1 MSTMNFN
8 HNEESFHIAIGIDEE
23 QHTLLTETLAEI
35 SLMMYKRDKLDKPMT
50 KSEVAEVLANT
61 LSYKEL
67 VFVATSGMFA
77 KTQQAGDSYEK
88 FKRLVVERG
97 IDPENHEEIKKLLEE
112 VGQEG
117 ADVSVQRIEID
128 PTDIDGSLDRA
139 GVPDDLRGE
148 LKLRILKELAE
159 KLRGL

>member
-8 HNEESFHIAIGIDEE
+8 HNEDSFHIAIGIDEE
-23 QHTLLTETLAEI
+23 QHTLLTETLSEI

-50 KSEVAEVLANT
+50 KSEVAELLANT

-67 VFVATSGMFA
+67 VYVATSGMFA
-77 KTQQAGDSYEK
+77 KTEKAGDAYEK

-97 IDPENHEEIKKLLEE
+97 IDPQDHETIKELIEE
-112 VGQEG
+112 VGQD
-117 ADVSVQRIEID
+117 ADVSVKRIEID
-128 PTDIDGSLDRA
+128 PSDIDGSLDRA

-148 LKLRILKELAE
+148 LKLRILKELTD
-159 KLRGL
+159 KLRGQ

>member
-50 KSEVAEVLANT
+50 KSEVAELLANT

-67 VFVATSGMFA
+67 VYVATSGMFS
-77 KTQQAGDSYEK
+77 KTEKAGDAYEK
-88 FKRLVVERG
+88 FKRLVSERG
-97 IDPENHEEIKKLLEE
+97 IDPEDHEAIKELIEE
-112 VGQEG
+112 VGQD
-117 ADVSVQRIEID
+117 ADVSVKRIEID

-139 GVPDDLRGE
+139 GVPDDLRSE
-148 LKLRILKELAE
+148 LKLRIIKELVE

>member
-1 MSTMNFN
+1 MTFN

-50 KSEVAEVLANT
+50 KSEVAELLANT

-67 VFVATSGMFA
+67 VYVATSGMFS
-77 KTQQAGDSYEK
+77 KTEKAGDAYEK
-88 FKRLVVERG
+88 FKRLVVDRG
-97 IDPENHEEIKKLLEE
+97 IDPENQEAIKKLLEE
-112 VGQEG
+112 VGHDAE
-117 ADVSVQRIEID
+117 VSVQKIEID

-148 LKLRILKELAE
+148 LKLRILKELTD

>member
-8 HNEESFHIAIGIDEE
+8 HNEDSFHIAIGIDEE
-23 QHTLLTETLAEI
+23 QHTLLTETLSEI

-50 KSEVAEVLANT
+50 KSEVAELLANT

-67 VFVATSGMFA
+67 VYVATSGMFS
-77 KTQQAGDSYEK
+77 KTEKAGDAYEK
-88 FKRLVVERG
+88 FKRLVSERG
-97 IDPENHEEIKKLLEE
+97 IDPEDHEAIKELIEE
-112 VGQEG
+112 VGQD
-117 ADVSVQRIEID
+117 ADVSVKRIEID

-148 LKLRILKELAE
+148 LKLRILKELTD
-159 KLRGL
+159 KLRGQ

>member
-1 MSTMNFN
+1 MSTMTFN

-50 KSEVAEVLANT
+50 KSEVAELLANT

-67 VFVATSGMFA
+67 VYVATSGMFS
-77 KTQQAGDSYEK
+77 KTEKAGDAYEK
-88 FKRLVVERG
+88 FKRLVVDRG
-97 IDPENHEEIKKLLEE
+97 IDPENQEAIKKLLEE
-112 VGQEG
+112 VGHDAE
-117 ADVSVQRIEID
+117 VSVQKIEID

-148 LKLRILKELAE
+148 LKLRILKELTD

>member
-1 MSTMNFN
+1 MNFN

-23 QHTLLTETLAEI
+23 QHTLLTETLSEI

-50 KSEVAEVLANT
+50 KSEVAELLANT

-67 VFVATSGMFA
+67 VYVATSGMFS
-77 KTQQAGDSYEK
+77 KTEKAGDAYEK
-88 FKRLVVERG
+88 FKRLVSERG
-97 IDPENHEEIKKLLEE
+97 IDPQDQEAIKELIEE
-112 VGQEG
+112 VGHD
-117 ADVSVQRIEID
+117 ADVSVKRIEID

-148 LKLRILKELAE
+148 LKLRILKELTD
-159 KLRGL
+159 KLRGQ

>member
-8 HNEESFHIAIGIDEE
+8 HNEDSFHIAIGIDEE
-23 QHTLLTETLAEI
+23 QHTLLTETLSEI

-50 KSEVAEVLANT
+50 KSEVAELLANT

-67 VFVATSGMFA
+67 VYVATSGMFS
-77 KTQQAGDSYEK
+77 KTEKAGDAYEK
-88 FKRLVVERG
+88 FKRLVSERG
-97 IDPENHEEIKKLLEE
+97 IDPQDHEAIKELLEE
-112 VGQEG
+112 VGQD
-117 ADVSVQRIEID
+117 ADVSVQKIEID

>member
-23 QHTLLTETLAEI
+23 QHTLLTETLSEI

-50 KSEVAEVLANT
+50 KSEVAELLANT

-67 VFVATSGMFA
+67 VYVATSGMFS
-77 KTQQAGDSYEK
+77 KTEKAGDAYEK
-88 FKRLVVERG
+88 FKRLVSERG
-97 IDPENHEEIKKLLEE
+97 IDPEDHEAIKELIEE
-112 VGQEG
+112 VGQD
-117 ADVSVQRIEID
+117 ADVSVKRIEID
-128 PTDIDGSLDRA
+128 PSDIDGSLDRA

-148 LKLRILKELAE
+148 LKLRILKELTD
-159 KLRGL
+159 KLRGQ

>member
-8 HNEESFHIAIGIDEE
+8 HNEDSFHIAIGIDEE
-23 QHTLLTETLAEI
+23 QHTLLTETLSEI

-50 KSEVAEVLANT
+50 KSEVAELLANT

-67 VFVATSGMFA
+67 VYVATSGMFS
-77 KTQQAGDSYEK
+77 KTEKAGDAYEK
-88 FKRLVVERG
+88 FKRLVSERG
-97 IDPENHEEIKKLLEE
+97 IDPEDHEAIKELIEE
-112 VGQEG
+112 VGQD
-117 ADVSVQRIEID
+117 ADVSVKRIEID

>member
-8 HNEESFHIAIGIDEE
+8 HNEDSFHIAIGIDEE
-23 QHTLLTETLAEI
+23 QHTLLTETLSEI

-50 KSEVAEVLANT
+50 KSEVAELLANT

-67 VFVATSGMFA
+67 VYVATSGMFS
-77 KTQQAGDSYEK
+77 KTEKAGDAYEK
-88 FKRLVVERG
+88 FKRLVSERG
-97 IDPENHEEIKKLLEE
+97 IDPEDHEAIKELLEE
-112 VGQEG
+112 VGQD
-117 ADVSVQRIEID
+117 ADVSVQKIEID

>member
-1 MSTMNFN
+1 MSTMTFN

-35 SLMMYKRDKLDKPMT
+35 SLMMYKRDKLDKSMT
-50 KSEVAEVLANT
+50 KSEVAELLANT

-67 VFVATSGMFA
+67 VYVATSGMFS
-77 KTQQAGDSYEK
+77 KTEKAGDAYEK
-88 FKRLVVERG
+88 FKKLVVERG
-97 IDPENHEEIKKLLEE
+97 IDPEDHKAIKELLEE
-112 VGQEG
+112 VGHDAE
-117 ADVSVQRIEID
+117 VSVKKIEID

-148 LKLRILKELAE
+148 LKLRILKELTD

>member
-8 HNEESFHIAIGIDEE
+8 HNEDSFHIAIGIDEE
-23 QHTLLTETLAEI
+23 QHTLLTETLSEI

-50 KSEVAEVLANT
+50 KSEVAELLANT

-67 VFVATSGMFA
+67 VYVATSGMFS
-77 KTQQAGDSYEK
+77 KTEKAGDAYEK
-88 FKRLVVERG
+88 FKRLVSERG
-97 IDPENHEEIKKLLEE
+97 IDPQDHEAIKELLEE
-112 VGQEG
+112 VGQD
-117 ADVSVQRIEID
+117 ADVSVQKIEID

-159 KLRGL
+159 KLRGQ

>member
-50 KSEVAEVLANT
+50 KSEVAELLANT

-67 VFVATSGMFA
+67 VYVATSGMFS
-77 KTQQAGDSYEK
+77 KTEKAGDAYEK
-88 FKRLVVERG
+88 FKRLVSERG
-97 IDPENHEEIKKLLEE
+97 IDPEDHEAIKELIEE
-112 VGQEG
+112 VGHDAE
-117 ADVSVQRIEID
+117 VSVKRIEID

-139 GVPDDLRGE
+139 GVPDDLRSE
-148 LKLRILKELAE
+148 LKLRIIKELAE

>member
-8 HNEESFHIAIGIDEE
+8 HNEDSFHIAIGIDEE
-23 QHTLLTETLAEI
+23 QHTLLTETLSEI

-50 KSEVAEVLANT
+50 KSEVAEQLANT

-67 VFVATSGMFA
+67 VYVATSGMFS
-77 KTQQAGDSYEK
+77 KTEKAGDAYEK
-88 FKRLVVERG
+88 FKRLVSERG
-97 IDPENHEEIKKLLEE
+97 IDPQDHEAIKELLEE
-112 VGQEG
+112 VGQD
-117 ADVSVQRIEID
+117 ADVSVQKIEID

>member
-23 QHTLLTETLAEI
+23 QHTLLTETLSEI

-50 KSEVAEVLANT
+50 KSEVAELLANT

-67 VFVATSGMFA
+67 VYVATSGMFS
-77 KTQQAGDSYEK
+77 KTEKAGDAYEK

-97 IDPENHEEIKKLLEE
+97 IDPEDQEAMKELIEE
-112 VGQEG
+112 VGQD

-139 GVPDDLRGE
+139 GVPDDLRME
-148 LKLRILKELAE
+148 LKLRIIKELAE
-159 KLRGL
+159 KLRGQ